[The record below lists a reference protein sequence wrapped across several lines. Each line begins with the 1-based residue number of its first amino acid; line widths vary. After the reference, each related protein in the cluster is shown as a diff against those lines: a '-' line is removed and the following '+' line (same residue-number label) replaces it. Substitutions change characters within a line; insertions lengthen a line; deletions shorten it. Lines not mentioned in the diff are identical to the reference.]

1 MMDRILFS
9 GRKLGVLKSALA
21 AYAQR
26 GRVHAAN
33 IANVDTP
40 GYRAKEVRFEDDL
53 RLALRTQPAGLM
65 ARTDQRHVAPIG
77 DMPRGRTELR
87 EAESSLTTNGINNV
101 EIDREMADLAA
112 NTLRFDVAAELVA
125 RTYRGMKSAIRGRP
139 GSA

>member
-1 MMDRILFS
+1 MIGRILFS
-9 GRKLGVLKSALA
+9 GRKLGVLKEALA
-21 AYAQR
+21 AYAER

-33 IANVDTP
+33 IANANTP

-53 RLALRTQPAGLM
+53 RLALRMQSAGCM
-65 ARTDQRHVAPIG
+65 ERTDARHLTTSGELPG
-77 DMPRGRTELR
+77 GRVEPR

-112 NTLRFDVAAELVA
+112 NTLRFDMAAELVA
-125 RTYRGMKSAIRGRP
+125 RTYRGMKSAIRGRA